1 MLRHWSTTSSVLM
14 GNQRTDGRRYRLYKS
29 ASPCCDAPSPWLRR
43 CRYRGQSVCSG
54 GRVPLEWELVEVD
67 DALRPPAGASKVHES
82 FLDASLPRQSRQ
94 PCWAASRADRRAIM
108 DAVMRQ
114 IGQEGYKRTP
124 PISLFSPSLWFHEPR
139 RHSAFRAIHRVRLYA
154 HHLRVCSRKSS
165 LV

>member
-1 MLRHWSTTSSVLM
+1 LLRHWSTTSSVLM

-82 FLDASLPRQSRQ
+82 FWMPHCRGNRG
-94 PCWAASRADRRAIM
+94 SRAGQPAELIAGPIM

-154 HHLRVCSRKSS
+154 HHLRAYSRKSS

>member
-1 MLRHWSTTSSVLM
+1 M
-14 GNQRTDGRRYRLYKS
+14 
-29 ASPCCDAPSPWLRR
+29 
-43 CRYRGQSVCSG
+43 
-54 GRVPLEWELVEVD
+54 PLEWELVEVD

-82 FLDASLPRQSRQ
+82 FRMPHCRGNRG
-94 PCWAASRADRRAIM
+94 SRAGQPAELIAGPIM

-154 HHLRVCSRKSS
+154 DHLRAYSRKSS

>member
-1 MLRHWSTTSSVLM
+1 MA
-14 GNQRTDGRRYRLYKS
+14 DRYRLYKS

-54 GRVPLEWELVEVD
+54 GRAPLEWELVEVD

-82 FLDASLPRQSRQ
+82 FWMPHCRGNRG
-94 PCWAASRADRRAIM
+94 SRAGQPTELIAGPIM

-154 HHLRVCSRKSS
+154 HHLRAYSRKSS

>member
-1 MLRHWSTTSSVLM
+1 MHLHRGFGDAGDAAIVGNLFAQAAARHLNGNWWKWTTLC
-14 GNQRTDGRRYRLYKS
+14 GPL
-29 ASPCCDAPSPWLRR
+29 
-43 CRYRGQSVCSG
+43 
-54 GRVPLEWELVEVD
+54 RVPRKCMNPFWMPAMNYTSEVESN
-67 DALRPPAGASKVHES
+67 AST
-82 FLDASLPRQSRQ
+82 ASLLRQSRQ

-154 HHLRVCSRKSS
+154 HHLRAYSRKSS